1 MDAGATPAQHG
12 MGDQMAKSI
21 WCGLLCLLLLTGCK
35 TFEEMY
41 AEADN
46 AKCQS
51 YGSRPGEPA
60 YVQCRAQLDAAR
72 SVASS
77 VAFSHIDTTPSYQR
91 PAARDCLI
99 TAHAALC

>member
-1 MDAGATPAQHG
+1 MP
-12 MGDQMAKSI
+12 KSI

-51 YGSRPGEPA
+51 YGSKPGEPA

-77 VAFSHIDTTPSYQR
+77 VALSHIDTTPSYHA
-91 PAARDCLI
+91 PAASNCLI
-99 TAHAALC
+99 TAHATVC